1 MYADVEWEC
10 LLEMSVQRFA
20 SNPDVDFVAITMSLG
35 YKTLP
40 SLHVIVNQYLDNLFI
55 YYNCDDALRKLMS
68 ECLSWFTATSK
79 LPAPLVQLTRLLVG
93 VPRSGP
99 SFIV

>member
-79 LPAPLVQLTRLLVG
+79 LSAPLVQLTRLLVG

>member
-20 SNPDVDFVAITMSLG
+20 SNPDMDFVTLTMSLG
-35 YKTLP
+35 SKTLP

-55 YYNCDDALRKLMS
+55 YCNRDNALRKLVS
-68 ECLSWFTATSK
+68 ECLSWFTASSN
-79 LPAPLVQLTRLLVG
+79 LSAPLVSQHKPAYKVH
-93 VPRSGP
+93 
-99 SFIV
+99 